1 MGTPTQVDGL
11 HSTWSLCN
19 AFLSFRH
26 CRGVTQA
33 EIDECF
39 AYADAL
45 RDRGVDARV
54 VVKAIDREEIETG
67 MRGLVEVRVDRVTHP
82 VVADDISEPAQVIES
97 VQRDQ
102 GHRIVATGQ
111 QSADMLER
119 IGELE
124 RDNRRL
130 RDMMDVASQRV
141 ARSQRRELRV
151 RMEMR
156 QIWRFRFYDR
166 MRIARLEAC
175 ARRHLG
181 YRQCLTPDL
190 DHQGHVKELTNK
202 INRHLAGALEARDA
216 AKNLEPLIG
225 DEGKQEE
232 ISRNRGNGKGGN
244 GNGGNRNGGNGN

>member
-1 MGTPTQVDGL
+1 MVFIALGVYVM
-11 HSTWSLCN
+11 WFSLFCILCYDDHYV
-19 AFLSFRH
+19 AFPSFRH
-26 CRGVTQA
+26 CRGVSHA

-54 VVKAIDREEIETG
+54 VVEAIDREEIETG
-67 MRGLVEVRVDRVTHP
+67 MRGPVKVRVDRVTHP
-82 VVADDISEPAQVIES
+82 VVADDIHEPAQKGVVEVTYETLGDLVKRFHDHTKEILVRRVQVIES

-141 ARSQRRELRV
+141 ARSQRRELCVQR
-151 RMEMR
+151 EMR
-156 QIWRFRFYDR
+156 QIRHFRLF
-166 MRIARLEAC
+166 LEY
-175 ARRHLG
+175 LSV
-181 YRQCLTPDL
+181 DL
-190 DHQGHVKELTNK
+190 
-202 INRHLAGALEARDA
+202 
-216 AKNLEPLIG
+216 
-225 DEGKQEE
+225 
-232 ISRNRGNGKGGN
+232 
-244 GNGGNRNGGNGN
+244 